1 MEYVLHRK
9 SNCKKIKIRVV
20 EGVVC
25 VSAPFTVSKK
35 IIDDFVQ
42 EQETWIKNQLDKN
55 TQSKENDLICLLGN
69 ECRLH
74 YINQKMCYVDGHDL
88 YVYSDKVL
96 IQKFLKQNIKKY
108 IDLRFEFFCEQL
120 HIHDISL
127 QYGFYKSKWGSCTP
141 SKHKICFNVNLIFM
155 PLEFVDAIILHELAH
170 LYHLNHSK
178 DFYTLLCTWMPN
190 YKEIMKENKNKP
202 IPRLWKD

>member
-42 EQETWIKNQLDKN
+42 EQEAWIKNQLDKD
-55 TQSKENDLICLLGN
+55 TQSKENDLIYLLGN
-69 ECRLH
+69 EYRLH
-74 YINQKMCYVDGHDL
+74 YIDQRTCYVDGHDV
-88 YVYSDKVL
+88 YMYSDKVL
-96 IQKFLKQNIKKY
+96 IQKFLKQNAKKY

-120 HIHDISL
+120 HIHGISL

-178 DFYTLLCTWMPN
+178 DFYDLLCTWMPN
-190 YKEIMKENKNKP
+190 YKEIMKENKKKP
-202 IPRLWKD
+202 IPNLY

>member
-1 MEYVLHRK
+1 MKYVLHRK

-42 EQETWIKNQLDKN
+42 EQEAWIKNQLDKN

-69 ECRLH
+69 EYRLH
-74 YINQKMCYVDGHDL
+74 YINQRRCYVKDYDL
-88 YVYSDKVL
+88 YLYSDKVL
-96 IQKFLKQNIKKY
+96 IQKFLKQNAKKY

-120 HIHDISL
+120 QIHGISL

-155 PLEFVDAIILHELAH
+155 PLEFIDAIILHELAH

-178 DFYTLLCTWMPN
+178 DFYDLLCTWMPN
-190 YKEIMKENKNKP
+190 YKEIMKENKKKP
-202 IPRLWKD
+202 IPNLY

>member
-1 MEYVLHRK
+1 M
-9 SNCKKIKIRVV
+9 
-20 EGVVC
+20 
-25 VSAPFTVSKK
+25 SAPFTVSKK

-42 EQETWIKNQLDKN
+42 EQEAWIKNQLDKN

-69 ECRLH
+69 EYRLH
-74 YINQKMCYVDGHDL
+74 YINQKMCYVAGNAL
-88 YVYSDKVL
+88 YLYPDKTL
-96 IQKFLKQNIKKY
+96 IQKLLKQNAKKY

-120 HIHDISL
+120 NIHNISL

-170 LYHLNHSK
+170 LFHFNHSK
-178 DFYTLLCTWMPN
+178 DFYNLLCTWMPN
-190 YKEIMKENKNKP
+190 YKEIVKENKKKQLP
-202 IPRLWKD
+202 KLY

>member
-1 MEYVLHRK
+1 M
-9 SNCKKIKIRVV
+9 
-20 EGVVC
+20 
-25 VSAPFTVSKK
+25 SAPFTVSKK

-42 EQETWIKNQLDKN
+42 EQEAWIKNQLDKN

-69 ECRLH
+69 EYRLH
-74 YINQKMCYVDGHDL
+74 YINQKMCYVAGNAL
-88 YVYSDKVL
+88 YLYPDKTL
-96 IQKFLKQNIKKY
+96 IQKFLKQNAKKY

-120 HIHDISL
+120 NIHNISL

-170 LYHLNHSK
+170 LFHFNHSK
-178 DFYTLLCTWMPN
+178 DFYNLLCTWMPN
-190 YKEIMKENKNKP
+190 YKEIVKENKKKQLP
-202 IPRLWKD
+202 KLY

>member
-42 EQETWIKNQLDKN
+42 EQEAWIKNQLDKN

-69 ECRLH
+69 EYRLH
-74 YINQKMCYVDGHDL
+74 YINQRRCYVKDYDV
-88 YVYSDKVL
+88 YMYSDKVL
-96 IQKFLKQNIKKY
+96 IQKFLKQNAKKY
-108 IDLRFEFFCEQL
+108 IDLRLEFFCEQL

-178 DFYTLLCTWMPN
+178 DFYDLLCTWMPN
-190 YKEIMKENKNKP
+190 YKEIMKENKKKP
-202 IPRLWKD
+202 IPNLY

>member
-1 MEYVLHRK
+1 M
-9 SNCKKIKIRVV
+9 
-20 EGVVC
+20 
-25 VSAPFTVSKK
+25 SAPFTISKK

-42 EQETWIKNQLDKN
+42 EQEAWIKNQLDKN

-69 ECRLH
+69 EYRLH
-74 YINQKMCYVDGHDL
+74 YINQKMCYVDDHDL
-88 YVYSDKVL
+88 YMYSDKVL
-96 IQKFLKQNIKKY
+96 IQRFLKQNAKKY

-120 HIHDISL
+120 NIHDISL

-141 SKHKICFNVNLIFM
+141 STHKICFNVNLIFM
-155 PLEFVDAIILHELAH
+155 PLEFIDAIILHELAH

-190 YKEIMKENKNKP
+190 YKEILKENKKRP
-202 IPRLWKD
+202 IPKLY

>member
-1 MEYVLHRK
+1 MEYILHKK
-9 SNCKKIKIRVV
+9 SNCKRIKIRVV
-20 EGVVC
+20 KGVVC
-25 VSAPFTVSKK
+25 VSAPLNVSKK

-42 EQETWIKNQLDKN
+42 EQEAWIKNQLDKN

-69 ECRLH
+69 EYRLH
-74 YINQKMCYVDGHDL
+74 YINQKMCYVAGNAL
-88 YVYSDKVL
+88 YLYPDKTL
-96 IQKFLKQNIKKY
+96 IQKFLKQNAKKY

-120 HIHDISL
+120 HIRNISL

-178 DFYTLLCTWMPN
+178 EFYDLLCTWMPN
-190 YKEIMKENKNKP
+190 YKEIMKKNNKNP
-202 IPRLWKD
+202 IPNLY

>member
-1 MEYVLHRK
+1 MEYILHKK
-9 SNCKKIKIRVV
+9 SNCKRIKIRVV
-20 EGVVC
+20 KGVVC
-25 VSAPFTVSKK
+25 VSAPLNVSKK

-42 EQETWIKNQLDKN
+42 EQEAWIKNQLDKN

-69 ECRLH
+69 EYRLH
-74 YINQKMCYVDGHDL
+74 YINQKMCYVAGNAL
-88 YVYSDKVL
+88 YLYPDKTL
-96 IQKFLKQNIKKY
+96 IQKFLKQNAKKY

-120 HIHDISL
+120 HIRNISL

-178 DFYTLLCTWMPN
+178 EFYDLLCTWMPN
-190 YKEIMKENKNKP
+190 YKEIMKKNKKNP
-202 IPRLWKD
+202 IPNLY

>member
-1 MEYVLHRK
+1 MKYVLHRK

-42 EQETWIKNQLDKN
+42 EQEAWIKNQLDKN

-69 ECRLH
+69 EYRLH
-74 YINQKMCYVDGHDL
+74 YINQRRCYVKDYDL
-88 YVYSDKVL
+88 YLYSDKVL
-96 IQKFLKQNIKKY
+96 IQKFLKQNAKKY

-120 HIHDISL
+120 QIHGISL

-178 DFYTLLCTWMPN
+178 DFYDLLCTWMPN
-190 YKEIMKENKNKP
+190 YKEIMKENKKKP
-202 IPRLWKD
+202 IPNLY

>member
-1 MEYVLHRK
+1 MKYVLHRK

-42 EQETWIKNQLDKN
+42 EQEAWIKNQLDKN

-69 ECRLH
+69 EYRLH
-74 YINQKMCYVDGHDL
+74 YINQRRCYVKDYDL
-88 YVYSDKVL
+88 YLYSDKVL
-96 IQKFLKQNIKKY
+96 IQKFLKQNAKKY

-120 HIHDISL
+120 QIHGISL

-155 PLEFVDAIILHELAH
+155 PLEFIDAIILHELAH

-178 DFYTLLCTWMPN
+178 DFYDLLCTWMPN
-190 YKEIMKENKNKP
+190 YKEIMKENKKLP
-202 IPRLWKD
+202 IPKLY

>member
-1 MEYVLHRK
+1 MEYILHRK

-25 VSAPFTVSKK
+25 VSAPFYVSKRE
-35 IIDDFVQ
+35 IDNFVQ
-42 EQETWIKNQLDKN
+42 EQEAWIKNQLDKN

-69 ECRLH
+69 EYRLH
-74 YINQKMCYVDGHDL
+74 YINQRRCYVKDYDL
-88 YVYSDKVL
+88 YLYSDKVL
-96 IQKFLKQNIKKY
+96 IQKFLKQNAKKY

-120 HIHDISL
+120 QIHGISL

-155 PLEFVDAIILHELAH
+155 PLEFIDAIILHELAH

-178 DFYTLLCTWMPN
+178 DFYDLLCTWMPN
-190 YKEIMKENKNKP
+190 YKEIMKENKKLP
-202 IPRLWKD
+202 IPKLY

>member
-42 EQETWIKNQLDKN
+42 EQEAWIKNQLDKN

-69 ECRLH
+69 EYRLH
-74 YINQKMCYVDGHDL
+74 YINQRRCYVKDYDL
-88 YVYSDKVL
+88 YLYSDKVL
-96 IQKFLKQNIKKY
+96 IQKFLKQNAKKY

-120 HIHDISL
+120 QIHGISL

-178 DFYTLLCTWMPN
+178 DFYDLLCTWMPN
-190 YKEIMKENKNKP
+190 YKEIMKENKKKP
-202 IPRLWKD
+202 IPNLY

>member
-1 MEYVLHRK
+1 MEYELHRK
-9 SNCKKIKIRVV
+9 TNCKKIKIRVV

-35 IIDDFVQ
+35 VIDDFVH
-42 EQETWIKNQLDKN
+42 EQEAWIKNQLDKN

-69 ECRLH
+69 EYRVH
-74 YINQKMCYVDGHDL
+74 YIDQRMCYVDGHDL
-88 YVYSDKVL
+88 YLYPDKTL
-96 IQKFLKQNIKKY
+96 IQRFLKQNAKKY

-120 HIHDISL
+120 RIHDISL

-170 LYHLNHSK
+170 LYQLNHSK
-178 DFYTLLCTWMPN
+178 DFYNLLCTWMPN
-190 YKEIMKENKNKP
+190 YRQVLKENKKNP
-202 IPRLWKD
+202 IPNLY

>member
-35 IIDDFVQ
+35 IINDFVQ
-42 EQETWIKNQLDKN
+42 EQEAWIKNQLDKN

-69 ECRLH
+69 EYRLH
-74 YINQKMCYVDGHDL
+74 YINQRRCYVKDYDL
-88 YVYSDKVL
+88 YLYSDKVL
-96 IQKFLKQNIKKY
+96 IQKFLKQNAKKY

-178 DFYTLLCTWMPN
+178 DFYDLLCTWMPN
-190 YKEIMKENKNKP
+190 YKEIMKENKKCP
-202 IPRLWKD
+202 IPKLY

>member
-9 SNCKKIKIRVV
+9 SNCKKIKIRVI

-25 VSAPFTVSKK
+25 VSAPLNVSKK

-42 EQETWIKNQLDKN
+42 EQEAWIKNQLDKN

-69 ECRLH
+69 EYRLH
-74 YINQKMCYVDGHDL
+74 YIDQRVCYVKGDDL
-88 YVYSDKVL
+88 YLYPDQTL
-96 IQKFLKQNIKKY
+96 IQKFLKQNTKKY

-120 HIHDISL
+120 HIHNISL

-155 PLEFVDAIILHELAH
+155 PLEFVNAIILHELAH
-170 LYHLNHSK
+170 LFHFNHSK
-178 DFYTLLCTWMPN
+178 DFYNLLCT
-190 YKEIMKENKNKP
+190 
-202 IPRLWKD
+202 

>member
-1 MEYVLHRK
+1 MVYVLHRK

-42 EQETWIKNQLDKN
+42 EQEAWIKNQLDKN

-69 ECRLH
+69 EYRLH
-74 YINQKMCYVDGHDL
+74 YINQRRCYVKDYDL
-88 YVYSDKVL
+88 YLYSDKVL
-96 IQKFLKQNIKKY
+96 IQKFLKQNAKKY

-120 HIHDISL
+120 QIHGISL

-155 PLEFVDAIILHELAH
+155 PLEFIDAIILHELAH

-178 DFYTLLCTWMPN
+178 DFYDLLCTWMPN
-190 YKEIMKENKNKP
+190 YKEIMKENKKLP
-202 IPRLWKD
+202 IPKLY

>member
-1 MEYVLHRK
+1 MEYILHKK
-9 SNCKKIKIRVV
+9 SNCKRIKIRVV
-20 EGVVC
+20 KGVVC
-25 VSAPFTVSKK
+25 VSAPLNVSTRE
-35 IIDDFVQ
+35 IDDFVK
-42 EQETWIKNQLDKN
+42 EQSAWIKNQLDKN

-69 ECRLH
+69 EYRLH
-74 YINQKMCYVDGHDL
+74 YINQKMCYVAGNAL
-88 YVYSDKVL
+88 YLYPDKTL
-96 IQKFLKQNIKKY
+96 IQKFLKQNAKKY

-120 HIHDISL
+120 HIHNISL

-178 DFYTLLCTWMPN
+178 EFYDLLCTWMPN
-190 YKEIMKENKNKP
+190 YKEIIKRYKKIS
-202 IPRLWKD
+202 IPNLY